1 MRSTPVFIDGVGNI
15 SLVDG
20 VVRMDLLELAPG
32 EAGKPTPAKIGSL
45 AMTLPGFLRTADQ
58 VNQVLNKL
66 VEQGVLKRN
75 EAPAAPAQAPAQG

>member
-1 MRSTPVFIDGVGNI
+1 MQSTPLFIDGVGNI

-20 VVRMDLLELAPG
+20 VVRMDLVELAPG
-32 EAGKPTPAKIGSL
+32 QAGKPTPTKIGSL

-75 EAPAAPAQAPAQG
+75 EPNAAETSAKA